1 MTGPPPTPRTR
12 GVDRRLLIDG
22 KLLETSR
29 TFPSLNPATGEVLGH
44 APDATV
50 ADAEAAVAAARRAFD
65 ETDWSTN
72 TELRIRCLEQFH
84 QALVDHR
91 DELAALTIAEVGATE
106 ALCQGAQLDQPIAI
120 VRYYADLLKT
130 YPMTE
135 DLGNIESRGMQHH
148 RWVEKEAG
156 GVVAA
161 IIAYNYPNQLA
172 LAKLAPALAAG
183 CTVVLKSAPDTPLIT
198 LALGE
203 LIANH
208 TDIPAGVVNVLS
220 GADPEV
226 GAALTTSPDVDMVT
240 FTGSTP
246 TGRRIMSAASDTLK
260 KVFLELGG
268 KSAAIV
274 LDDADFNTAALFSAF
289 SMVTHA
295 GQGCA
300 LTSRLLVHKKNHDEI
315 VEMIKNNFGLVRYG
329 DPADPGTY
337 MGPLISEKQ
346 RDKVDGMVKRAVEA
360 GATLVTGGEKVDPGY
375 FYTPTLLTNVDPDSE
390 IAQEEVFGPV
400 LVVIAYDDDDDAVR
414 IANNSIYG
422 LSGAVF
428 GSQDRA
434 LALAR
439 RIRTGT
445 FSINGGNYFSPDSPF
460 GGYKQSGIGREMGTA
475 GLEEFLESK
484 TFATVVSMSGPL
496 DGIRVLEVAMYGFVP
511 SAGAVL
517 REWGADV
524 IKVEHAVTGDPQ
536 RGLRQ
541 TGLLRVEGDPN
552 PNIEHANRGKRSLG
566 LDMSV
571 PEGKEVL
578 LELAKRADV
587 FLTSFLPGHRQ
598 KFGIDVDDIRA
609 VNPKIIYARGSA
621 LGPRGEESVKGGY
634 DMTAFW
640 CRAGTA
646 ATITPPGTPGHG
658 RPARTG
664 LRRHHLRHQPRGRD
678 RRRAAEAGAHR

>member
-1 MTGPPPTPRTR
+1 MQEAPTIAEEQRA
-12 GVDRRLLIDG
+12 DRKLLIG
-22 KLLETSR
+22 GELRETPR
-29 TFPSLNPATGEVLGH
+29 TFPSVNPATGEVFGY

-50 ADAEAAVAAARRAFD
+50 ADAEAAVTAARQAFD
-65 ETDWSTN
+65 HTDWSTN
-72 TELRIRCLEQFH
+72 TELRIRCLEQLH
-84 QALVDHR
+84 QALTEHR
-91 DELAALTIAEVGATE
+91 DELAALTTTEVGATA
-106 ALCQGAQLDQPIAI
+106 ALCAGAQLDGPIDI
-120 VRYYADLLKT
+120 VRYYAELLKT
-130 YPMTE
+130 YPLTE

-148 RWVEKEAG
+148 RWVEKEAA

-183 CTVVLKSAPDTPLIT
+183 CTVVLKSAPDTPLVT

-226 GAALTTSPDVDMVT
+226 GAVLTTSSDVDMVT

-246 TGRRIMSAASDTLK
+246 TGRRIMAAASETLK

-274 LDDADFNTAALFSAF
+274 LDDADFNTAAMFSAF

-300 LTSRLLVHKKNHDEI
+300 LTSRLLVPAKHKDEI
-315 VEMIKNNFGLVRYG
+315 VELIKNNFGHVRYG
-329 DPADPGTY
+329 DPTDPKTY

-346 RDKVDGMVKRAVEA
+346 RDKVDGMVQRAVAA
-360 GATLVTGGEKVDPGY
+360 GATLVTGGQKVDPGY
-375 FYTPTLLTNVDPDSE
+375 FYTPTLLADVDPDSE

-400 LVVIAYDDDDDAVR
+400 LAVIAYEDDDEAVR

-428 GSQDRA
+428 GSEDRA
-434 LALAR
+434 LAVAR

-475 GLEEFLESK
+475 GLEEFMEAK
-484 TFATVVSMSGPL
+484 TFA
-496 DGIRVLEVAMYGFVP
+496 RVL
-511 SAGAVL
+511 S
-517 REWGADV
+517 
-524 IKVEHAVTGDPQ
+524 
-536 RGLRQ
+536 
-541 TGLLRVEGDPN
+541 
-552 PNIEHANRGKRSLG
+552 
-566 LDMSV
+566 
-571 PEGKEVL
+571 
-578 LELAKRADV
+578 
-587 FLTSFLPGHRQ
+587 
-598 KFGIDVDDIRA
+598 
-609 VNPKIIYARGSA
+609 
-621 LGPRGEESVKGGY
+621 
-634 DMTAFW
+634 
-640 CRAGTA
+640 
-646 ATITPPGTPGHG
+646 
-658 RPARTG
+658 
-664 LRRHHLRHQPRGRD
+664 
-678 RRRAAEAGAHR
+678 

>member
-1 MTGPPPTPRTR
+1 MMQQEAPTIAQEQRA
-12 GVDRRLLIDG
+12 DRKLLIG
-22 KLLETSR
+22 GELRETPR
-29 TFPSLNPATGEVLGH
+29 TFPSVNPATGEVFGY

-50 ADAEAAVAAARRAFD
+50 ADAQAAIAAARRAFD
-65 ETDWSTN
+65 TTDWSTN
-72 TELRIRCLEQFH
+72 TELRVRCLEQLH
-84 QALVDHR
+84 HALIEHR
-91 DELAALTIAEVGATE
+91 DELAALTTTEVGATA
-106 ALCQGAQLDQPIAI
+106 ALCAGAQLDGPIEI
-120 VRYYADLLKT
+120 VRYYAELLKT
-130 YPMTE
+130 YPLTE

-148 RWVEKEAG
+148 RWVEKEAA

-220 GADPEV
+220 GPDPEV
-226 GAALTTSPDVDMVT
+226 GAVLTTSPDVDMVT

-246 TGRRIMSAASDTLK
+246 TGRRIMAAASETLK

-274 LDDADFNTAALFSAF
+274 LDDADFNSAALFSAF

-300 LTSRLLVHKKNHDEI
+300 LTSRLLVPAKHKDEI
-315 VEMIKNNFGLVRYG
+315 VELIKNNFGLVRYG
-329 DPADPGTY
+329 DPTDPKTY

-346 RDKVDGMVKRAVEA
+346 RDKVDGMVKRAVAA
-360 GATLVTGGEKVDPGY
+360 GATLVTGGEKVDPGF
-375 FYTPTLLTNVDPDSE
+375 FYTPTLLADVHPDSE

-400 LVVIAYDDDDDAVR
+400 LAVIAYEDDDDAVR

-428 GSQDRA
+428 GSEDRA
-434 LALAR
+434 LAVAR

-475 GLEEFLESK
+475 GLEEFMEAK
-484 TFATVVSMSGPL
+484 TFA
-496 DGIRVLEVAMYGFVP
+496 RVL
-511 SAGAVL
+511 S
-517 REWGADV
+517 
-524 IKVEHAVTGDPQ
+524 
-536 RGLRQ
+536 
-541 TGLLRVEGDPN
+541 
-552 PNIEHANRGKRSLG
+552 
-566 LDMSV
+566 
-571 PEGKEVL
+571 
-578 LELAKRADV
+578 
-587 FLTSFLPGHRQ
+587 
-598 KFGIDVDDIRA
+598 
-609 VNPKIIYARGSA
+609 
-621 LGPRGEESVKGGY
+621 
-634 DMTAFW
+634 
-640 CRAGTA
+640 
-646 ATITPPGTPGHG
+646 
-658 RPARTG
+658 
-664 LRRHHLRHQPRGRD
+664 
-678 RRRAAEAGAHR
+678 